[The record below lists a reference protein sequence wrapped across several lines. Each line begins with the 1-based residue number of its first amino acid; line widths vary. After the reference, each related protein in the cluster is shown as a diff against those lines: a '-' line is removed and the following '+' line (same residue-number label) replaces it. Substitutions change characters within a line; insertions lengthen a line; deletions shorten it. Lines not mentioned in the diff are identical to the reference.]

1 MQNRA
6 NFPLGWFSN
15 FNKIHIKMLKQHRKS
30 KPPTQQNRFTPAHA
44 KPRQFRPPQNFRPR
58 APALINPADPPP
70 YTRPFALAF
79 RCGSTGPTA
88 RPAPSA
94 TCSLFQLGRP
104 GSSAPPRPAYELS
117 GLWIIL
123 ILYYMYYLIIIC
135 IVLINTDYRYYN

>member
-1 MQNRA
+1 MNQNLIEK
-6 NFPLGWFSN
+6 NNILIQIHVFI
-15 FNKIHIKMLKQHRKS
+15 KIKNNYALAIINHHNNYNHLITSTTTHK
-30 KPPTQQNRFTPAHA
+30 TQQNRFTPAHA
-44 KPRQFRPPQNFRPR
+44 KPRQFSPSQNFRPR

-94 TCSLFQLGRP
+94 TCPPLQLGRP

-117 GLWIIL
+117 GLWLIL
-123 ILYYMYYLIIIC
+123 ILYYIL
-135 IVLINTDYRYYN
+135 LN